1 MKILILGGTGVLS
14 SSITQ
19 KCIEEGNEVVHF
31 NRKKTPNNFSVE
43 TICGDRHNKED
54 LRKTLEIKPDIVIDM
69 LCFGK
74 EDAENAIDIYKYNV
88 EQYIYCSTSC
98 VYTPKDKKEVLT
110 EKSETKPISEYGQ
123 SKLAAE
129 VEFEKASREGYFNIT
144 IFRPGHVFN
153 KNFIVNNLTLNGL
166 YVLERMKKN
175 LDVIL
180 TDRGE
185 KQWQACHADNIGIA
199 FSKACGN
206 KRCYNQKYNISGS
219 EVFSWNDIYKIMID
233 ELGSKSKIIYLDK
246 DYIIKSQYEQV
257 DFLNTVTKYN
267 WNHDGSLLKEHIG
280 NYYEKSFI
288 EGIREVISN
297 NINKTNDDY
306 IEDRMYNDLLK
317 YENDK

>member
-19 KCIEEGNEVVHF
+19 KCIEEGHEVVHF
-31 NRKKTPNNFSVE
+31 NRKKTSNNFSVE
-43 TICGDRHNKED
+43 TISGDRHNKED
-54 LRKTLEIKPDIVIDM
+54 LRRTLAIKPDVVIDM

-74 EDAENAIDIYKYNV
+74 EDAENAIDVYKHNV

-98 VYTPKDKKEVLT
+98 VYTPKDKEEVLT
-110 EKSETKPISEYGQ
+110 EKSDTNPISEYGK

-129 VEFEKASREGYFNIT
+129 VEFEKANKERYFETT

-166 YVLERMKKN
+166 YVLERMKRN

-180 TDRGE
+180 TEQGE

-206 KRCYNQKYNISGS
+206 KCGYNQKYNNSGV
-219 EVFSWNDIYKIMID
+219 EVFTWNDVYKLMIN
-233 ELGSKSKIIYLDK
+233 ELNSKSKIIYLDK
-246 DYIIKSQYEQV
+246 DYVIEKAEEQV

-267 WNHDGSLLKEHIG
+267 WHHDGSLLKEHIG
-280 NYYEKSFI
+280 TYYEKSFL

-297 NINKTNDDY
+297 NMNKDNYDY
-306 IEDRMYNDLLK
+306 IENQMYDTLL
-317 YENDK
+317 NV

>member
-19 KCIEEGNEVVHF
+19 KCIEEGHEVVHF
-31 NRKKTPNNFSVE
+31 NRKKTSNNFSVE
-43 TICGDRHNKED
+43 TISGDRHNKED
-54 LRKTLEIKPDIVIDM
+54 LRRTLAIKPDVVIDM

-74 EDAENAIDIYKYNV
+74 EDAENAIDVYKHNV

-98 VYTPKDKKEVLT
+98 VYTPKDKEEVLT
-110 EKSETKPISEYGQ
+110 EKSDTNPISEYGK

-129 VEFEKASREGYFNIT
+129 VEFEKANKERYFETT

-166 YVLERMKKN
+166 YVLERMKRN

-180 TDRGE
+180 TEQGE

-206 KRCYNQKYNISGS
+206 KCCYNQKYNISGV
-219 EVFSWNDIYKIMID
+219 EVFTWNDVYKLMIN
-233 ELGSKSKIIYLDK
+233 ELNSKSKIIYLDK
-246 DYIIKSQYEQV
+246 DYVIEKAEEQV

-267 WNHDGSLLKEHIG
+267 WHHDGSLLKEHIG
-280 NYYEKSFI
+280 TYYEKSFL

-297 NINKTNDDY
+297 NMNKDNYDY
-306 IEDRMYNDLLK
+306 IENQMYDTLL
-317 YENDK
+317 NV